1 LLLQRRISHIP
12 RLPRPSQPHNS
23 LTE

>member
-12 RLPRPSQPHNS
+12 RLPRPSQLHNS